1 MVEADREESDKEK
14 TDAVEANT
22 LSATV
27 HDQVVRYAVNGEFN
41 QAVLFFDDGSYV
53 QFEHTSRENRWA
65 KASRPETRPTTPV
78 VRWYSSGST
87 PSTCNS
93 ILMMAATSSFS
104 RRRRRNLP
112 QMTLLKNKTHQ
123 R

>member
-27 HDQVVRYAVNGEFN
+27 RDQVVRYAVNGEFN

-65 KASRPETRPTTPV
+65 KASRPQSAADNACRLLAQF
-78 VRWYSSGST
+78 RLNAIHLQLYFDDGS
-87 PSTCNS
+87 NVEFF
-93 ILMMAATSSFS
+93 AA
-104 RRRRRNLP
+104 
-112 QMTLLKNKTHQ
+112 
-123 R
+123 